1 MEEIIFLIIVY
12 VISAI
17 GNRMKKIK
25 QETGTSQDRR
35 TPMTPRSPVQS
46 RPLQQARPLER
57 PQSGEPVNPQGSLG
71 SLIRMLSGEDEAEA
85 RRLAREKQDRLYR
98 EKAAEEE
105 VRKRRETEE
114 NERIEAQRLE
124 LETRDPHE
132 IGDAV
137 EISDAV
143 EMMELPS
150 DDMEDMGSP
159 MDAVS
164 PMWDLSEAK
173 KGIIWREILEGPK
186 SKARNRANRRL

>member
-12 VISAI
+12 VLSAI
-17 GNRMKKIK
+17 FNRMNKIK
-25 QETGTSQDRR
+25 KEIQTGQDRGTR
-35 TPMTPRSPVQS
+35 MTPGSPVER
-46 RPLQQARPLER
+46 RPIQQARPIER
-57 PQSGEPVNPQGSLG
+57 PLESPKRAEPVRPQGSLG

-98 EKAAEEE
+98 EKAAEDE
-105 VRKRRETEE
+105 VRMRQESEE

-124 LETRDPHE
+124 LETRDPN
-132 IGDAV
+132 

-143 EMMELPS
+143 ELVELPPV
-150 DDMEDMGSP
+150 DMEDMGSP
-159 MDAVS
+159 MEAVS

-186 SKARNRANRRL
+186 SKTRNQPNRRR